1 MSDMVTPVVMR
12 LVPAERPPT
21 MLAVTICYGDE
32 ANRFLVPETVTYAR
46 LHAEAAAYV
55 QGYSLALAPA
65 RAPAGFRMR
74 YTTDEGVP
82 ITLRLAGGV
91 GGQGAVRVR
100 ARVRVRV
107 SVRVSVRVR
116 GMVG

>member
-55 QGYSLALAPA
+55 QGYCLALAPA
-65 RAPAGFRMR
+65 RAPA
-74 YTTDEGVP
+74 P
-82 ITLRLAGGV
+82 LHC
-91 GGQGAVRVR
+91 R
-100 ARVRVRV
+100 AH
-107 SVRVSVRVR
+107 
-116 GMVG
+116 

>member
-1 MSDMVTPVVMR
+1 
-12 LVPAERPPT
+12 
-21 MLAVTICYGDE
+21 MLAVTISYGEE
-32 ANRFLVPETVTYAR
+32 ANRFLVPETVTYAS

-55 QGYSLALAPA
+55 QGYSLALAPT

-82 ITLRLAGGV
+82 ITLRSAIGVRGQGGV
-91 GGQGAVRVR
+91 
-100 ARVRVRV
+100 RVRVRV
-107 SVRVSVRVR
+107 RFRVRVMVRVR